1 MIFRVQWGQKS
12 PKNVFDHNLPWRNRV
27 TISQPF
33 QMETGIFPP
42 QLSPEERNCFRIIGE
57 YIFFHYRCSQHHSR
71 ADFPTWSAGFAFNS
85 QISRFTHE
93 YMSNELTCQN
103 KPCQL
108 SLAVNQYQNQ
118 DQPTPSIHHQA
129 P

>member
-57 YIFFHYRCSQHHSR
+57 YIFSIIVVVNIILVLTSQP
-71 ADFPTWSAGFAFNS
+71 DP
-85 QISRFTHE
+85 QV
-93 YMSNELTCQN
+93 L
-103 KPCQL
+103 
-108 SLAVNQYQNQ
+108 
-118 DQPTPSIHHQA
+118 PSIRK
-129 P
+129 

>member
-42 QLSPEERNCFRIIGE
+42 QLSPEEKTSPQAKR
-57 YIFFHYRCSQHHSR
+57 
-71 ADFPTWSAGFAFNS
+71 
-85 QISRFTHE
+85 HE
-93 YMSNELTCQN
+93 
-103 KPCQL
+103 L
-108 SLAVNQYQNQ
+108 SFQV
-118 DQPTPSIHHQA
+118 TF
-129 P
+129 